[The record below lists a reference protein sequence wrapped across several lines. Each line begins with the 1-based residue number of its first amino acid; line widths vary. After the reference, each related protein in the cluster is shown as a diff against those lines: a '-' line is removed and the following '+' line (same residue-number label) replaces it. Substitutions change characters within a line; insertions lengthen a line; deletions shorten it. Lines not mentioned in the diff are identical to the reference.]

1 MMRRLDPLMPLIL
14 TIIAW
19 IVIGSLAFLFV
30 GCTNSRSE
38 TATNTVTIERERG
51 TVEGKKTDIIRETH
65 SEERA
70 QSRGE
75 TNANM
80 EAMAAMLGQSVQAA
94 ITSAVPGAD
103 ALAKAV
109 SAAVAVS
116 IPKPEDKTD
125 WAAIA
130 TGVGS
135 TLTAVGGGLLVRE
148 EQRKRRERQA
158 NPRQAGKS

>member
-1 MMRRLDPLMPLIL
+1 MMHRLYLIIPLIL
-14 TIIAW
+14 AW
-19 IVIGSLAFLFV
+19 IAVGSLAFLFV
-30 GCTNSRSE
+30 GCTSSRSE

-94 ITSAVPGAD
+94 ITNAVPGAD
-103 ALAKAV
+103 AIGKAV

-116 IPKPEDKTD
+116 IPKPEEKTD
-125 WAAIA
+125 WATIA
-130 TGVGS
+130 AGVGS

-148 EQRKRRERQA
+148 ERRKRVERQA
-158 NPRQAGKS
+158 SPRQSGKG